1 MQRCSQRFLNVCKQ
15 AYLSSIG
22 RKRVISFMI
31 GTMGAAATSVL
42 IDRSFLEG
50 SSRLINNALCS
61 SDLATE
67 QARRLH
73 EIEMYV
79 NAILGSKMGNI
90 PGLPGF
96 VQKSCPYQK
105 D

>member
-1 MQRCSQRFLNVCKQ
+1 ML
-15 AYLSSIG
+15 
-22 RKRVISFMI
+22 
-31 GTMGAAATSVL
+31 GTMGAATAVL
-42 IDRSFLEG
+42 IDRSILEG
-50 SSRLINNALCS
+50 HSQLIDSALCS
-61 SDLATE
+61 SDLAIE

-96 VQKSCPYQK
+96 VRTSCPCRMV
-105 D
+105 